1 MPNWS
6 LGFCNEWMNH
16 FLYTNPWLWPRAM
29 QRLFFFLLF
38 LLLLFFGVGGMF
50 FSNKTFSFFFFFSCQ
65 LSLCLGIECNPP
77 DFAAGSLP
85 FLHCTTVT
93 TAQSV
98 LCKAAIVQGWC
109 SLGVLVQCMS
119 SCLDPQPLF
128 PLGFENLCSAITRAN
143 KIPSKMRGKIVER
156 VCLPKVHG
164 PAARIVWPTLWF
176 NFFKSRNRRT
186 KLTRIN
192 GKENHW

>member
-1 MPNWS
+1 M
-6 LGFCNEWMNH
+6 NEWTIFYIQIH
-16 FLYTNPWLWPRAM
+16 GYDPGQCRGY
-29 QRLFFFLLF
+29 FFF
-38 LLLLFFGVGGMF
+38 FFFF
-50 FSNKTFSFFFFFSCQ
+50 FSFSLEWGGCFFLIKLSLSFFFSCQ

-128 PLGFENLCSAITRAN
+128 PLGFENLCSAITREN